1 MPTYMLCLQIL
12 IQWHKPLKPV
22 PIQSRWWSGAD
33 GGLEQMV
40 GLDYK
45 AEATEVRL
53 QCGQET
59 PEWKIPTF
67 PPDTSDNQEAEWM
80 ATISVK

>member
-1 MPTYMLCLQIL
+1 
-12 IQWHKPLKPV
+12 
-22 PIQSRWWSGAD
+22 
-33 GGLEQMV
+33 MV
-40 GLDYK
+40 GQDYK

-59 PEWKIPTF
+59 PRRPKGKIPTF

>member
-1 MPTYMLCLQIL
+1 
-12 IQWHKPLKPV
+12 
-22 PIQSRWWSGAD
+22 
-33 GGLEQMV
+33 MV

>member
-1 MPTYMLCLQIL
+1 MVGL
-12 IQWHKPLKPV
+12 
-22 PIQSRWWSGAD
+22 GAD
-33 GGLEQMV
+33 GGLEPMV

-59 PEWKIPTF
+59 PRCPKGKIPTF